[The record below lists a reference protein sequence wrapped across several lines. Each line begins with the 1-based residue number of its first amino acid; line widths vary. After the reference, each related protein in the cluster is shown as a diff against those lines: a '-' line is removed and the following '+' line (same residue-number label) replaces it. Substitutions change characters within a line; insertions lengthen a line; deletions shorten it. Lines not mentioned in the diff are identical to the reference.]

1 MKPINKV
8 PKLIRIATA
17 VIVAGGL
24 AVMVL
29 SAQDDLDTVRQ
40 TAAQGDATAQVNL
53 GLMYREGQDRTQRPS
68 VQASGESPETDGG
81 QIEAQL
87 AEKAQRTPAQ
97 RKISSQLLDA
107 QRTADAR
114 RQAKGEG
121 VEDELV
127 TVDIRADV
135 TPMVLARIRELGG
148 TVINSVPRYRAVRA
162 RLPLSAVEK
171 LATLDAV
178 QSIRAADEAVTH
190 GQPTGIPS
198 GAPAGTPQTSGTCT
212 INTSEGDGAR

>member
-1 MKPINKV
+1 
-8 PKLIRIATA
+8 
-17 VIVAGGL
+17 
-24 AVMVL
+24 MVL

-40 TAAQGDATAQVNL
+40 TAAQGNATAQFNL
-53 GLMYREGQDRTQRPS
+53 EIMYREGQDRTQRPS
-68 VQASGESPETDGG
+68 VQASGESSETDGG

-114 RQAKGEG
+114 RQAKGEV

-198 GAPAGTPQTSGTCT
+198 GAPAGTP
-212 INTSEGDGAR
+212 